1 MNVIYR
7 QNHKFIIDESKL
19 KPEARRSDIC
29 NALYA
34 ALYLEFA
41 GAHTNPDYSKL
52 TSLEKMNKINEYANA
67 WLKEIGLI

>member
-7 QNHKFIIDESKL
+7 QNHKFFVDESKL

-34 ALYLEFA
+34 AIYLEFA

-52 TSLEKMNKINEYANA
+52 TPLEKMNKLNEYANT
-67 WLKEIGLI
+67 WLKERGLV